1 MLLRGRQGT
10 ELGLTIDGYQF
21 PGELVDPW
29 ESNALL
35 VEVRIV
41 APEGSWDV
49 VDPCL
54 TTWEAA
60 KVFAWLNALARGADL
75 VAARPLA
82 VHAPNVTLHGQ
93 ARPGDPDRVDIRACF
108 ALERRPPWLAS
119 GGGRTGSLCVDLDAD
134 RAQLAHAA
142 RAFAA
147 DLARFPQR
155 GDDPTL

>member
-10 ELGLTIDGYQF
+10 ELGLTLAGYQF
-21 PGELVDPW
+21 PRELIDPW

-60 KVFAWLNALARGADL
+60 HVVAWLNALARRADL
-75 VAARPLA
+75 VAARPLG
-82 VHAPNVTLHGQ
+82 VNAPNLTLIGH
-93 ARPGDPDRVDIRACF
+93 ARRGEPDRVDVRACF
-108 ALERRPPWLAS
+108 ALERRPPWLA
-119 GGGRTGSLCVDLDAD
+119 GAGGRNLCVDLDVE
-134 RAQLAHAA
+134 RAQLARAA
-142 RAFAA
+142 HDLAA
-147 DLARFPQR
+147 DLATFPQR